1 MTNQLEDKEA
11 IRELFSAYCFRM
23 DDGDYAGVGAL
34 FAADGEW
41 IATYSRATGP
51 DEIAAMLG
59 RNIPDSASG
68 TKRKH
73 FVMNSLITCHGDTAT
88 ARASYF
94 VVIGEGAGPIPVVA
108 GTYEDEL
115 VRSDAGWVF
124 RSRRLVH
131 DIAGSLGLNSGVGA
145 R

>member
-1 MTNQLEDKEA
+1 MTIALEDREA
-11 IRELFSAYCFRM
+11 IRDVFSAYCFRM

-34 FAADGEW
+34 FAPDGEW
-41 IATYSRATGP
+41 IASYSHAVGP
-51 DEIAAMLG
+51 AAIAAMLAH
-59 RNIPDSASG
+59 NIPDPNG
-68 TKRKH
+68 GPKRKH
-73 FVMNSLITCHGDTAT
+73 FVMNSLITCTGDTAT

-94 VVIGEGAGPIPVVA
+94 VVIGEGGGPIPVVA

-115 VRSDAGWVF
+115 VRTDAGWRF

-131 DIAGSLGLNSGVGA
+131 DIAGSLGLNPGVGS